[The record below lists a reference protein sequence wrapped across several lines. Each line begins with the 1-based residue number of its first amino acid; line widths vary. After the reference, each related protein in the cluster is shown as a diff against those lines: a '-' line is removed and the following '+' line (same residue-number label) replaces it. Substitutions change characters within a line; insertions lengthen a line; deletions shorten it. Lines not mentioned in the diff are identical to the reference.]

1 MDSTISTR
9 AITNQSYGLY
19 GSLSAKHIKKK
30 RPLTQTSKRPNTKN
44 IAIIRSL

>member
-1 MDSTISTR
+1 MDSTISAR

-19 GSLSAKHIKKK
+19 GSLSAKHIKK
-30 RPLTQTSKRPNTKN
+30 RPLTQTSKRPNAKN